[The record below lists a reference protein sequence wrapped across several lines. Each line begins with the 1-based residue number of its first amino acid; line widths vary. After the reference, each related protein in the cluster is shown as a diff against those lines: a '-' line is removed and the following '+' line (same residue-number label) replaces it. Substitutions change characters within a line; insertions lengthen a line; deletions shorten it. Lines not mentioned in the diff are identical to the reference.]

1 MKRIAVLTSGGDCP
15 GMNACVRSVVRGGIF
30 NGLEVFGVFRG
41 YDGLM
46 KGDLKQLRLS
56 SVSNVISRGGTFLKT
71 ARSAE
76 FMTEQG
82 QKRAVETLNK
92 KRIDSLI
99 VIGGEGTFRGGH
111 ILNVKWNFPSI
122 GVPATIDND
131 ISGTDY
137 SIGSDSAVNTAL
149 EAIDK
154 IRDTATSLERIF
166 VIEVMGRKE
175 GYIAIRV
182 GLSGG
187 AEDVLVPATEYD
199 IEKMCA
205 DIKAGRKRGK
215 VSWIIVVSEGVAK
228 GSEVA
233 ELIEQETGYETRAT
247 TLGHVQ
253 RGGSPTAFDRILASR
268 LGIGAVWALING
280 EKDKMVAMVNGQ
292 VKVIPLDSPP
302 HQLKRQRALDQ
313 ELYKLIRILAT

>member
-15 GMNACVRSVVRGGIF
+15 GMNACVRSVVRCGIF
-30 NGLEVFGVFRG
+30 EGLEVFGVFRG
-41 YDGLM
+41 YDGLI
-46 KGDLKQLRLS
+46 KGDIKKLKLN
-56 SVSNVISRGGTFLKT
+56 SVSNIISRGGTFLKT

-76 FMTEQG
+76 FMSEQG
-82 QKRAVETLNK
+82 QKKAVGILKKNK
-92 KRIDSLI
+92 IDGLI
-99 VIGGEGTFRGGH
+99 TIGGEGTFKGAH
-111 ILNVKWNFPSI
+111 ILSTKWRISTLGI
-122 GVPATIDND
+122 PATIDND

-187 AEDVLVPATEYD
+187 AEDVLIPSTEYD
-199 IEKMCA
+199 IDKMCQ
-205 DIKAGRKRGK
+205 DITAGRKRGK
-215 VSWIIVVSEGVAK
+215 VSWIIITAEGAAK
-228 GSEVA
+228 GSEIA

-253 RGGSPTAFDRILASR
+253 RGGSPTAFDRILAAR
-268 LGIGAVWALING
+268 LGMAAVQALINDAT
-280 EKDKMVAMVNGQ
+280 DKMTAMINDQ
-292 VKVIPLDSPP
+292 VKIIPLDSSAY
-302 HQLKRQRALDQ
+302 QLKKQRDLDR